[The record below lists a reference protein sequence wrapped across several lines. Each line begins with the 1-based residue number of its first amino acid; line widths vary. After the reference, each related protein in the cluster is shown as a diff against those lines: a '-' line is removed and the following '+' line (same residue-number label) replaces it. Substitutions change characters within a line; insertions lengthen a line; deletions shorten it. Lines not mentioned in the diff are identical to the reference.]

1 MNFFLCL
8 SVFAALFASSK
19 SFFQSYKKIESA
31 LNSFYFQKGH
41 AIKCYTWS
49 LPSSLTSVAGTVA
62 SNPTSFQKIGWTYA
76 LSAANIAKECGTG
89 FTNCFVKK
97 I

>member
-1 MNFFLCL
+1 MLQVNHFFI
-8 SVFAALFASSK
+8 AI
-19 SFFQSYKKIESA
+19 KKIELA

-62 SNPTSFQKIGWTYA
+62 SDATSFQKIRLTYA
-76 LSAANIAKECGTG
+76 LDATINIAKDCGTG
-89 FTNCFVKK
+89 YTNCLILKSLIK
-97 I
+97 